1 MVTCIYGA
9 SSEQIDEIYKDK
21 CFSLGKKLAERG
33 HSLIYGAGCS
43 GLMGASARGFKAG
56 GGYVHGVIPTFF
68 KESKIECI
76 FYEADKLTFTETMAQ
91 RKQIMEDG
99 CSAFIVTPGGTGTFE
114 EFIQVLSLKKLHR
127 HDKPIAVFN
136 INGFFD
142 TFDKM
147 LDELIQKKF
156 LEEDGKTLYKLCST
170 EDEIIDYIENYKK

>member
-1 MVTCIYGA
+1 MITCIYGA
-9 SSEQIDEIYKDK
+9 SSEQIDDIYKEK
-21 CFSLGKKLAERG
+21 CYSLGKKLAEHG

-99 CSAFIVTPGGTGTFE
+99 CSAFIVTPQIGRAH
-114 EFIQVLSLKKLHR
+114 V
-127 HDKPIAVFN
+127 
-136 INGFFD
+136 
-142 TFDKM
+142 
-147 LDELIQKKF
+147 
-156 LEEDGKTLYKLCST
+156 
-170 EDEIIDYIENYKK
+170 